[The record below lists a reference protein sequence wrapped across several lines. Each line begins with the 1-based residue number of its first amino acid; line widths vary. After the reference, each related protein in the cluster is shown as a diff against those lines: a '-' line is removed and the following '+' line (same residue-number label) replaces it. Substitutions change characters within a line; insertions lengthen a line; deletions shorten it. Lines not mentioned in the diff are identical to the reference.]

1 MRKVSRRAFSGAM
14 LSASVLAAQEGGGA
28 PNPPALDLPPWTGSQ
43 TEGDRFEFPGPPSPR
58 TKWTVPLSPRKYFP
72 EWLPA
77 LFQRTV
83 EIDSWTAEKSRLRW
97 IFTGPSG
104 GFTIEAGGGQARL
117 AVRYYD
123 SPGLAK
129 VPPVEARPGRHPEGL
144 WEETSV
150 AYSGELRAITVVA
163 DHRLTVRVLLNG
175 KEALSSHAALDVSRH
190 QLAFSGDGA
199 VRGKLLPPAVEAA
212 TVEVDDAVRFQKMLG
227 WGGTTPPPAF
237 AELSQQGVREWWR
250 ILAEYNLLLHR
261 EYPTGALLNRE
272 MTNWD
277 TPQDASPHYYGDN
290 FPNCETSDFG
300 YMRRVRQLGG
310 KVIFEFWELPP
321 WARVRD
327 ASGKLTDAPLIEP
340 YVNAMVRYCQV
351 SRDKTGHAPE
361 IVGIQN
367 EVTQSAENWQQMAL
381 ALRRG
386 LDAAGF
392 AATRIHM
399 HNAPFSVG
407 GVKAANAFR
416 QDPAVWKTI
425 DYAASNLYD
434 YQEYFHDPDGFDA
447 RLAALREATGGKPF
461 FAVEL
466 CVNNGAFQT
475 RAYRVALAMGQL
487 YHKVLT
493 QLDACGVMY
502 CWTLLNVVQPS
513 YGWTRTLLVP
523 DPEHGMMP
531 VASSHQLRVFG
542 AYSRR
547 VREGMERVKAA
558 SSNPDV
564 LASAFRGASGESTLI
579 LLNRSTAPQK
589 VQLKWRGAEFRYL
602 ETSSPREE
610 NSVAPAGSEVLV
622 APGAIVT
629 LTNVELGSAAISAL
643 DPQRQPFVCTDY
655 TQGKVFLVNA
665 AGRVEWSYDA
675 PNANDVWALPNGNLL
690 FNTGHGVREVTRD
703 KRVVFSY
710 ESSSEVYACQRLPDG
725 NTFIGECNAG
735 RLLEVNPAG
744 KIVKQIRLLPE
755 GADGGHT
762 YMRNA
767 RRLENGHYL
776 VCHYGGQVVKEYDA
790 GGNIVR
796 EIPAPGGPHSVVRL
810 PDGNTLIS
818 TADMEGAVPAVFEIT
833 PGGETVWSVR
843 GDELPGISLKFMAG
857 LQRLPNGN
865 TVMCNWLGHG
875 NFGKAPHI
883 IEVTRDKK
891 VVWTFADHQTMR
903 TVSSVQILGLE
914 GPVLH

>member
-1 MRKVSRRAFSGAM
+1 M

-227 WGGTTPPPAF
+227 WGGTTTPPAF
-237 AELSQQGVREWWR
+237 AELSPQGAREWWR
-250 ILAEYNLLLHR
+250 ILAAYNLLLHR
-261 EYPTGALLNRE
+261 EYPTGAVLNQE

-277 TPQDASPHYYGDN
+277 RPQDAAPHYYGDN
-290 FPNCETSDFG
+290 FPNCETSDFE

-321 WARVRD
+321 WARTRD
-327 ASGKLTDAPLIEP
+327 ASGKLTDAPEIEP
-340 YVNAMVRYCQV
+340 YVKAMVRYCQV
-351 SRDKTGHAPE
+351 LRDKIGRPPE

-367 EVTQSAENWQQMAL
+367 EVTQSPESWQHMAL

-392 AATRIHM
+392 AATQIHM
-399 HNAPFSVG
+399 HNAPFSVA

-425 DYAASNLYD
+425 DYSASNLYD
-434 YQEYFHDPDGFDA
+434 FQDYFHDPDGFDS
-447 RLAALREATGGKPF
+447 RLAALREAIGDKPF

-523 DPEHGMMP
+523 DPEHGLMP

-547 VREGMERVKAA
+547 VREGMQRAKAA
-558 SSNPDV
+558 SSNPHL
-564 LASAFRGASGESTLI
+564 LATAFRGAAGERTLI
-579 LLNRSTAPQK
+579 LLNRSTAVQK
-589 VQLKWRGAEFRYL
+589 VAVKWPGAEFRYL
-602 ETSSPREE
+602 ETSSPQEE
-610 NSVAPAGSEVLV
+610 NSVKAAGASAEVLV

-629 LTNVELGSAAISAL
+629 LTNVELG
-643 DPQRQPFVCTDY
+643 QP
-655 TQGKVFLVNA
+655 A
-665 AGRVEWSYDA
+665 
-675 PNANDVWALPNGNLL
+675 
-690 FNTGHGVREVTRD
+690 
-703 KRVVFSY
+703 
-710 ESSSEVYACQRLPDG
+710 
-725 NTFIGECNAG
+725 
-735 RLLEVNPAG
+735 
-744 KIVKQIRLLPE
+744 
-755 GADGGHT
+755 
-762 YMRNA
+762 
-767 RRLENGHYL
+767 
-776 VCHYGGQVVKEYDA
+776 
-790 GGNIVR
+790 
-796 EIPAPGGPHSVVRL
+796 
-810 PDGNTLIS
+810 
-818 TADMEGAVPAVFEIT
+818 
-833 PGGETVWSVR
+833 
-843 GDELPGISLKFMAG
+843 
-857 LQRLPNGN
+857 
-865 TVMCNWLGHG
+865 
-875 NFGKAPHI
+875 
-883 IEVTRDKK
+883 
-891 VVWTFADHQTMR
+891 
-903 TVSSVQILGLE
+903 
-914 GPVLH
+914 